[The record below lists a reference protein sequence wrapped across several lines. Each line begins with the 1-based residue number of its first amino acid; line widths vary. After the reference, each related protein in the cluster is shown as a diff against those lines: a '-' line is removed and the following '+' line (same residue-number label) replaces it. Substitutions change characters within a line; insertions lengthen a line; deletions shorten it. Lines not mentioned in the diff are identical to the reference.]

1 MRAVGEN
8 ETRLVVAARAG
19 DARALDELVTAYL
32 PLVYTIVR
40 RGLDG
45 RPDVDDV
52 VQDVMVRALRRLPS
66 LREPESFRLWLVSIA
81 VRRVGTHLERSARA
95 AERTIPLDD
104 AADVADAAFET
115 GAMARAELFA
125 QRRTA
130 RRAGRWLD
138 PDDRVLLALWWLES
152 AREMSRAELAAALG
166 VSVAHAGVRIQRM
179 RERFEVSR
187 AVVRALEARP
197 PCRRLAAVLERWDG
211 VPAPLWRKR
220 AARHVRGCAVC
231 GAAARG
237 LLPVDHLLPAL
248 VLLPVPAGLAAA
260 VLAKATLGKAAAGT
274 ALVAGTAATG
284 AGAGSVAAGGA
295 GPVAV
300 GAAGALAQAIAA
312 HPIVAAVTAAALAT
326 GVTVGAVEVAA
337 PPPVT
342 APVLTL
348 PGAPDAT
355 GAAPFGTAPPGT
367 VAPGVVR
374 PGPVSLE
381 SANAPGTFVAVA
393 RSVGVLA
400 AAGPA
405 SAGTVRAQATFE
417 VLDGLAD
424 PACVT
429 FRFSDGRYLRHS
441 SWRLVLHIRD
451 RTELFRGD
459 ATFCARP
466 GAGPGTV
473 ALESKNYPGY
483 FLRHRGDELWVDQGD
498 GTDAFRAD
506 SSFLVR
512 APLAR

>member
-19 DARALDELVTAYL
+19 DARALDELITAHL

-95 AERTIPLDD
+95 AERTTVLDD
-104 AADVADAAFET
+104 AADLPDAAFEA

-125 QRRTA
+125 QRRTV

-138 PDDRVLLALWWLES
+138 PDDRVLLTLWWLES
-152 AREMSRAELAAALG
+152 AREMDRAELAAALG
-166 VSVAHAGVRIQRM
+166 VGVAHAGVRIQRM
-179 RERFEVSR
+179 RERLETSR

-197 PCRRLAAVLERWDG
+197 RCARLAAAMQRWDG
-211 VPAPLWRKR
+211 VPGPLWRKR
-220 AARHVRGCAVC
+220 AARHVRGCPVC

-237 LLPVDHLLPAL
+237 LLPVERLFPAL
-248 VLLPVPAGLAAA
+248 TLLPVPAGLAAA
-260 VLAKATLGKAAAGT
+260 VLAETTVGKAAAGT
-274 ALVAGTAATG
+274 ALAAGTTAAGTAGGGAV
-284 AGAGSVAAGGA
+284 AGAAPVAAGGA
-295 GPVAV
+295 G
-300 GAAGALAQAIAA
+300 AAGVLAQALAA
-312 HPIVAAVTAAALAT
+312 HPIVAAMLAGVLAT

-337 PPPVT
+337 PGPV
-342 APVLTL
+342 
-348 PGAPDAT
+348 
-355 GAAPFGTAPPGT
+355 AAPAPGGTAPAATGTVPPGA

-381 SANAPGTFVAVA
+381 SVNAPGTYLAVA
-393 RSVGVLA
+393 RSVGVLTP
-400 AAGPA
+400 AGPA
-405 SAGTVRAQATFE
+405 GAEAVRTQATFE
-417 VLDGLAD
+417 ALEGLAD

-429 FRFSDGRYLRHS
+429 FRFSDGRYLRHA
-441 SWRLVLHIRD
+441 SWRLVLNIRD

-459 ATFCARP
+459 ATFCPRP
-466 GAGPGTV
+466 GAGPGAVT
-473 ALESKNYPGY
+473 LESKNYPGY
-483 FLRHRGDELWVDQGD
+483 FLRHRGGELWVDRSD

-512 APLAR
+512 APLAE